1 MLLTSSMVV
10 DSSDQLSATGSLA
23 ALSIPRGMVAVS
35 IPINRLTSVSFAP
48 RPGDHVNV
56 IAIML
61 LVDLDSDYQ
70 SLTPNRNA
78 AVLGAGPGVVIGA
91 GAAENVSVDAN
102 TDISK
107 VTAQNIGAG
116 PTSVI
121 GRTQIDPL
129 LEQTFYAVPS
139 ESQRPRMVSQTLLQ
153 DAIVLGVGDFP
164 LSTEE
169 EEVAQPTAPPPPPV
183 DEENG
188 DVTYYEDGS
197 SDLEIEKPE
206 PKLPD
211 LITLIV
217 TPQDA
222 VTLNYLI
229 YTGSQL
235 TLALRSSGDDTRVQ
249 TEATTLDFL
258 LNQYN
263 IPIPV
268 RLPYGMEPRVDE
280 ILTPELVNDVQPTP
294 EP

>member
-1 MLLTSSMVV
+1 
-10 DSSDQLSATGSLA
+10 
-23 ALSIPRGMVAVS
+23 
-35 IPINRLTSVSFAP
+35 
-48 RPGDHVNV
+48 
-56 IAIML
+56 
-61 LVDLDSDYQ
+61 
-70 SLTPNRNA
+70 
-78 AVLGAGPGVVIGA
+78 
-91 GAAENVSVDAN
+91 
-102 TDISK
+102 
-107 VTAQNIGAG
+107 
-116 PTSVI
+116 
-121 GRTQIDPL
+121 
-129 LEQTFYAVPS
+129 
-139 ESQRPRMVSQTLLQ
+139 
-153 DAIVLGVGDFP
+153 
-164 LSTEE
+164 
-169 EEVAQPTAPPPPPV
+169 V

-188 DVTYYEDGS
+188 DLTYYEDGS

-211 LITLIV
+211 LITLVV